1 MTRGDAVPVD
11 AAPADA
17 GPAVTDPAGDGPGG
31 TTRDAAPSALA
42 RTIVG
47 EGPTVV
53 LFHGVCHSRDAWER
67 VVPLLADDFRVVTV
81 DLPGHGES
89 PEPAR
94 PDVVG
99 SVLESLEGFLAEVTP
114 DGERPHLAGNSLGG
128 YIALELALRGHAASA
143 LGLNPA
149 GFFHG
154 RLDQLRVIRQFQA
167 LRASAKL
174 MRPLLPT
181 LARIPAARAPMMGM
195 FSARPWRVP
204 HATVVRDSAGLLA
217 NTMVDEGLNTD
228 FAFSDAVDDTPL
240 TCAWGTADLTL
251 VRGWR
256 RHRDVL
262 PAARLELLPGVGH
275 VGMLDSPSRVAAAI
289 RGSIARAA

>member
-1 MTRGDAVPVD
+1 MTRGTAHDAVP
-11 AAPADA
+11 ADA
-17 GPAVTDPAGDGPGG
+17 VPAGSDPGVTSRDADPA
-31 TTRDAAPSALA
+31 ALA

-47 EGPTVV
+47 DGPTVV
-53 LFHGVCHSRDAWER
+53 LLHGVCHSRDAWEL
-67 VVPLLADDFRVVTV
+67 VVPLLSEDFRVVTV

-154 RLDQLRVIRQFQA
+154 RLDQMRVIRQFQA
-167 LRASAKL
+167 LRATARVL
-174 MRPLLPT
+174 RPLLPA

-195 FSARPWRVP
+195 FCARPWRVP
-204 HATVVRDSAGLLA
+204 PETVVRDAAGLLS
-217 NTMVDEGLNTD
+217 NTVVDGGLTTD
-228 FAFSDAVDDTPL
+228 FAFSPAVDDTPL
-240 TCAWGTADLTL
+240 TCAWGTSDLTL
-251 VRGWR
+251 IRGWR
-256 RHRDVL
+256 RHRAIL
-262 PAARLELLPGVGH
+262 PQAHLELLPGLGH
-275 VGMLDSPSRVAAAI
+275 VGMLDSPERIADAI
-289 RGSIARAA
+289 RRSAGRAR